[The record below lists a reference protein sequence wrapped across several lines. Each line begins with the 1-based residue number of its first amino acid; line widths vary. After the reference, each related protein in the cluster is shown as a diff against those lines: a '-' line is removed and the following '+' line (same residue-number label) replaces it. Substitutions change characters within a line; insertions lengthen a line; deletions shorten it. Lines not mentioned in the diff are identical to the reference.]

1 MPDSSSDSSR
11 EPRLANGPVLFVCV
25 ENAGRSQMAEA
36 FAKKHGMNA
45 QSAGT
50 IPSTRVNPT
59 VVDVMRERGIDISLN
74 HPKTLTPELIRDA
87 SLVVTMGCSIEEA
100 CPKPIIAQ
108 MQKKLVEGISTTRK
122 ASPWKE
128 LEKSGT
134 RSNGRSWSYPRTSE
148 QLELAALEV

>member
-1 MPDSSSDSSR
+1 MPDSPSDSSR
-11 EPRLANGPVLFVCV
+11 EPKLVRGPVLFVCV

-50 IPSTRVNPT
+50 IPSTRIHPT
-59 VVDVMRERGIDISLN
+59 LVEVMRERGIDISFN

-87 SLVVTMGCSIEEA
+87 SLVVTMGFSIEEA

-108 MQKKLVEGISTTRK
+108 MQKKLIEWHLEDPKGKPLEEVRKTRDEIESKVRDLSTST
-122 ASPWKE
+122 
-128 LEKSGT
+128 
-134 RSNGRSWSYPRTSE
+134 
-148 QLELAALEV
+148 EVLRAMSS

>member
-1 MPDSSSDSSR
+1 MPDLSTDSTRGLGLSK
-11 EPRLANGPVLFVCV
+11 GPVLFVCV

-50 IPSTRVNPT
+50 IPSTRINPT
-59 VVDVMRERGIDISLN
+59 VADVMRERGIDISSN

-108 MQKKLVEGISTTRK
+108 MQKKLVEWHIEDPKGRPLDEVRRIRDEIEQK
-122 ASPWKE
+122 IME
-128 LEKSGT
+128 LPK
-134 RSNGRSWSYPRTSE
+134 RLR
-148 QLELAALEV
+148 AA